1 MKQLRQATLMQH
13 LRAHGL
19 TTVADLASRAGAS
32 AATIRRDLAELER
45 TGRLVRVHGGARLPP
60 DDLAHDEPVPF
71 ERVATHEL
79 RHKHAIARRAARLVS
94 DGDVVLLDIGTTTML
109 LARELRGRRITVLT
123 SSLAVLDELRHDRTV
138 ELVLLGGTVRR
149 AYHSLVG
156 VLTEDALRQVRAAT
170 AFLGTSGIT
179 TDGDVLDT
187 TLVEVPVKRAMMRS
201 ADRVVLLADH
211 SKLPGHGTLRVCGAD
226 GIHTLVTDDR
236 ADPQVLAALA
246 ERGTEVI
253 TA

>member
-1 MKQLRQATLMQH
+1 MKQLRQAALMRH

-19 TTVADLASRAGAS
+19 TTVDDLASRAGAS
-32 AATIRRDLAELER
+32 HATVRRDLAELER
-45 TGRLVRVHGGARLPP
+45 EGRLVRVHGGAQLPP
-60 DDLAHDEPVPF
+60 DDQARDEPVPF

-79 RHKHAIARRAARLVS
+79 GPKHAIARRAARLVS

-109 LARELRGRRITVLT
+109 LARELRGRRITVIT

-149 AYHSLVG
+149 TYHSLVG
-156 VLTEDALRQVRAAT
+156 VLTEDALRQVRVTT

-179 TDGDVLDT
+179 ADGDVLDT
-187 TLVEVPVKRAMMRS
+187 TLVEVPVKRAIMRC

-211 SKLPGHGTLRVCGAD
+211 GKLPGHGTLRVCGAD
-226 GIHTLVTDDR
+226 GIHTLVTDDK
-236 ADPQVLAALA
+236 ADPQVRATLA
-246 ERGTEVI
+246 ELGTEVI